1 MAYPTHLKQLQG
13 GAENG
18 IDTLSLLHGLR
29 STGLNRIDLSIIIV
43 NYKCWDVL
51 GKCLDSFNLYSP
63 KLNYETIVVDNDSQD
78 NKLKSFSQEYP
89 DVKFIEN
96 SGNYG
101 FSSASNLG
109 ADKASGDYL
118 LFLNPDIVLTDSP
131 AIDEMVSFSKNNSNV
146 GITSC
151 RTIYPN
157 GKLERE
163 IAFISPWLTTGWI
176 RTLYKLALSHKIS
189 TKFPQNDKIWYPEW
203 VAGSVILIKRS
214 FFKEIGR
221 WDQNNFW
228 MYSEDPDLCLKVTN
242 KGKKNALLRNVQLEH
257 MHGGSSR
264 RNPKTTAITK
274 SEVVTSSHV
283 FINIHTKGANRMSL
297 HIFIIIN
304 TLISWLLRTIITM
317 PIFWTSS
324 FKSNILTL
332 IEIIKYYVCVPIRG
346 TWKSKRL
353 IADEYRR

>member
-1 MAYPTHLKQLQG
+1 MDKL
-13 GAENG
+13 
-18 IDTLSLLHGLR
+18 
-29 STGLNRIDLSIIIV
+29 DLSIIIV
-43 NYKCWDVL
+43 NYKSWEVL
-51 GKCLDSFNLYSP
+51 SECIKSFNKYKPQIS
-63 KLNYETIVVDNDSQD
+63 YEIIVVDNDSKD
-78 NKLKSFSQEYP
+78 GKFDSFKKKFPEIILTVNK
-89 DVKFIEN
+89 
-96 SGNYG
+96 GNYG
-101 FSSASNLG
+101 FSSGCNLG
-109 ADKASGDYL
+109 ADIASSDYL
-118 LFLNPDIVLTDSP
+118 LFLNPDITLTDSP

-228 MYSEDPDLCLKVTN
+228 MYSEDPDLCLKVAK
-242 KGKKNALLRNVQLEH
+242 KGKKNALLRNVELKH

-283 FINIHTKGANRMSL
+283 FIHMHTKGINRLSL
-297 HIFIIIN
+297 HLLIAVN
-304 TLISWLLRTIITM
+304 TMISWLLRTIITA
-317 PIFWTSS
+317 PIFWTVS
-324 FKSNILTL
+324 FKANILTL
-332 IEIIKYYVCVPIRG
+332 IAIIQYYVRVPIRG

-353 IADEYRR
+353 DNNGT